1 MAFLNDRVL
10 DNGLSVLTSEANKL
24 VICSQEPATYTEAN
38 ATYALGEKENPTVG
52 SPTDGVSS
60 GRRVVISAIADGD
73 VTDTGTATHWALV
86 DTNNER
92 LLAANSLSASQAVT
106 NGNTFTLGEFSITI
120 PDPA

>member
-24 VICSQEPATYTEAN
+24 VICSQEPATYAEAN
-38 ATYALGEKENPTVG
+38 ATYALGEKEGPTVS

-92 LLAANSLSASQAVT
+92 LLAANSLSASQSVT
-106 NGNTFTLGEFSITI
+106 AGNTFTLGEFSITI